1 MFQRILIAHRGAA
14 AAAIARSL
22 RRLDCEAI
30 AMVLA
35 ESEEGVHVDACDE
48 IFVAK
53 QGASGAVDFAELTA
67 RAKERGIPAVHPGW
81 DVTSSHR
88 ALREACETAGLVYLG
103 PSLASERILDDRPAL
118 TARLDEVGVRFC
130 AVDEVPRPRLLDV
143 LVVADEHGNVRALPE
158 VERSLRR
165 GDETQIEESPSAD
178 LVFRADGTA
187 IRHYLQDAAVR
198 SVSALGLQGLVTVHA
213 AISAEGRVCVVGFSL
228 GLPRSAGLIEMIT
241 PVDVVELQL
250 LVAEHGELPHE
261 LEMLEPS
268 GHAIAA
274 HVRLVHESDL
284 GRPASEVRF
293 PPAPMRR
300 IRFEPALLPGGAA
313 TRDDGTTLAHVISY
327 APIRHQALLQL
338 DRFVAE
344 LEFSPLQTTKG
355 TIRRLLSYE
364 GVRAGHYDVTTIE
377 RSAAPSPT

>member
-1 MFQRILIAHRGAA
+1 
-14 AAAIARSL
+14 
-22 RRLDCEAI
+22 
-30 AMVLA
+30 VLS
-35 ESEEGVHVDACDE
+35 ESEEGVHVDSCDE

-53 QGASGAVDFAELTA
+53 QGGQGEIDFTDLAT
-67 RAKERGIPAVHPGW
+67 RAKERGILAVHPGW
-81 DVTSSHR
+81 DLAPTHPQ
-88 ALREACETAGLVYLG
+88 LREACEAAGLTYLG
-103 PSLASERILDDRPAL
+103 PSLESERILEDRASV
-118 TARLDEVGVRFC
+118 AERLDEVGVRFG
-130 AVDEVPRPRLLDV
+130 AVDDAERPRLLDV
-143 LVVADEHGNVRALPE
+143 LVVADEHGHVRALPE

-178 LVFRADGTA
+178 LVFRADGLA
-187 IRHYLQDAAVR
+187 IRHYLLDAAVR
-198 SVSALGLQGLVTVHA
+198 SVAALGFRGLVTVHA
-213 AISAEGRVCVVGFSL
+213 AISADGRVSIIDLSL
-228 GLPRSAGLIEMIT
+228 GLPRIAGLIEMIS
-241 PVDVVELQL
+241 PVDVVELQI
-250 LVAEHGELPHE
+250 LVAEHRELPHE

-313 TRDDGTTLAHVISY
+313 TRDDAMTLAHVISY

-364 GVRAGHYDVTTIE
+364 GVRAGHYDVTTMD
-377 RSAAPSPT
+377 RAASASQSA